1 MFVSCEM
8 DPSKVIVCRC
18 EEVTLKEVRDLI
30 AQGYKT
36 IDEIKRISR
45 CGMGPCQGRTCR
57 SIIAA
62 EIARAR
68 GIPVAGVEMPT
79 ARPPVKPITL
89 GAVVRGSEHE

>member
-1 MFVSCEM
+1 MSCEM

-30 AQGYKT
+30 AQGYQT
-36 IDEIKRISR
+36 IDEIKRVSR

-68 GIPVAGVEMPT
+68 GISIAEVEMPT

-89 GAVVRGSEHE
+89 GAVVRGAGHE